1 MLPAYIMAHLL
12 SRLVAM
18 GTRARGESGDK
29 EMRNRSLQ
37 APFFCRPRLLS
48 KIQLHTDAEVN
59 EKERGRYKDAYIR
72 SVDVYL
78 YIWMNFKIDTCA
90 GTHDAPSP
98 QFYYCSCYSVMI
110 DDPAI
115 HVSILSK
122 FTFLPV

>member
-37 APFFCRPRLLS
+37 APFFCRPRLLG

-98 QFYYCSCYSVMI
+98 ILLLFLLFS